1 MHGTASVGT
10 PNRFESGPHRA
21 SLACTDMR
29 TLLVADADWVRN
41 DVLAGLDGHDIMHAD
56 DPATVA
62 DYAGSVDL
70 VIADMQVGSMGGMA
84 ITRAVKDAW
93 LRAGMAPVPIVLL
106 LDRSADEFLARRSGA
121 DGWLTKPFTAQDLRS
136 TLEAT
141 LAGSS

>member
-1 MHGTASVGT
+1 
-10 PNRFESGPHRA
+10 
-21 SLACTDMR
+21 MR

-41 DVLAGLDGHDIMHAD
+41 DVLAGLDGHEITHAD
-56 DPATVA
+56 DPGTVA

-93 LRAGMAPVPIVLL
+93 LQAGIAPVPIVLL
-106 LDRSADEFLARRSGA
+106 LDRTADEFLARRSGA

-141 LAGSS
+141 LAGRS